1 MPPGGSAGCV
11 DSCTALWEAFR
22 GREVPHSDAERM
34 GEEALGDGSGM
45 CGSQRLQ
52 KDVRKVF
59 LWTEAAKPPCIPQ
72 TMFPF

>member
-1 MPPGGSAGCV
+1 
-11 DSCTALWEAFR
+11 
-22 GREVPHSDAERM
+22 VPHSDAERM